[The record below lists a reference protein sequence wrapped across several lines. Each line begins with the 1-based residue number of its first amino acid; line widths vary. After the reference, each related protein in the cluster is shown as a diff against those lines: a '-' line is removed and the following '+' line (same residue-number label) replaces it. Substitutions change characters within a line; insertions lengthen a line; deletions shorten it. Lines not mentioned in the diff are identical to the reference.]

1 MNTHGRDLRRQERRA
16 CSLYL
21 RLVNHRTREIVGD
34 IADVSYGGFKLES
47 SKPMAPNL
55 LFTFRMDMPPEIT
68 DKPYILFNA
77 RSRWCR
83 TDPLD
88 GRLYDIGFEIVA
100 MDPADG
106 RLFDQVFERYGKKS
120 VSSDTGAEDWRR
132 R

>member
-1 MNTHGRDLRRQERRA
+1 MNARRRDSRRQERRA

-34 IADVSYGGFKLES
+34 IADVSYDGFKLES
-47 SKPMAPNL
+47 SKPIAPNM
-55 LFTFRMDMPPEIT
+55 LFTFRMDMPPEIS

-100 MDPADG
+100 MDAADG
-106 RLFDQVFERYGKKS
+106 RLFDRVFERYGKKNA
-120 VSSDTGAEDWRR
+120 SSDVDAENWRLR
-132 R
+132 